1 MLAIIG
7 GSGLS
12 TLPEV
17 SFSRKQIIRTPY
29 GLPVAPLYFGRMG
42 ARDIVFLPR
51 HGRNHVWAP
60 HEINYRANLWAMR
73 EAGAENVVAVTA
85 VLSLHPHIEPGSL
98 MVPHDIID
106 YTCGRAHTFFEGQDR
121 PVVHTDFSHPYDAAL
136 RREIIRLAHQTGL
149 ALGEKGVYAC
159 VQGPRWPTAAEAQ
172 RYARDGGDVVG
183 MTAMPEAVLAR
194 ELDLPYVHVCG
205 VVAHA
210 PNVADARNG
219 SDCQRDNSRRTLTH
233 IRQLLATLENNPA
246 EIAP

>member
-17 SFSRKQIIRTPY
+17 SFSHKQIVRTPY

-42 ARDIVFLPR
+42 TQEIVFLPR
-51 HGRNHVWAP
+51 HGTNHVWAP
-60 HEINYRANLWAMR
+60 HEINYRANIWAMR
-73 EAGAENVVAVTA
+73 EAGADSVVAVTA
-85 VLSLHPHIEPGSL
+85 VLSLHGHIAPGSL

-106 YTCGRAHTFFEGQDR
+106 YTHGRAHTFFEGQEQ

-136 RREIIRLAHQTGL
+136 RREIIRLARKTGL
-149 ALGEKGVYAC
+149 EIGEKGVYAC
-159 VQGPRWPTAAEAQ
+159 TQGPRWPTAAEAA

-194 ELDLPYVHVCG
+194 ELGLPYVHVCG
-205 VVAHA
+205 VLAQA
-210 PNVADARNG
+210 PNVAGARNG
-219 SDCQRDNSRRTLTH
+219 ADERRDNSRRTIAH
-233 IRQLLATLENNPA
+233 IRQLLAALDETESV
-246 EIAP
+246 